1 MRLDAVAARRDT
13 DHTGVGGTAR
23 GRTCGFVSPREP
35 GNNHRMAVALRA
47 RGAAL
52 FLGLSL
58 ALSPATTA
66 AEQCRVV
73 DVDFVPGELTPPPGI
88 TVKPGLQ
95 IVAWI
100 EDTSGTFIETVFITR
115 QVGTYGLGNRPG
127 RFDFNSGPLWPY
139 GRRVTV
145 FPVWA
150 HRYDAARATA
160 KPPYN
165 HPPFPD
171 VVFQNSDENNL
182 SHPFNQSSRDL
193 HFCRPLLP
201 SEPAWGLAD
210 AGTCASTVYTDNG
223 VLGGGTSLYPPRAD
237 IVKTAPDHV
246 SVDQYASINPFD
258 AITGATPPSGSPALV
273 SWAIPQGFP
282 AGDYVMW
289 VEVARE
295 FDYNEPH
302 YGPTVYPAPT
312 GIPWS
317 EYGQPYRG
325 QPSVLYKVPFTIGTT
340 ETIASTA
347 TYAGYGD
354 PTGADG
360 LVRPPDATITVD
372 VVGSGAQRLAM
383 TTGGYRVQVNA
394 RPEFD
399 FAPPGAPADLTP
411 QDVTSSTAKVQFT
424 APGDDGFIGKVRG
437 YEVRLRA
444 DGQDITEANFAESF
458 PITATIVPRVAGE
471 NQAFQIEGLLFET
484 DYQVAVRAYDDCRNY
499 SPITVLPFRTAER
512 AVGEVDACFVA
523 TAAYGSAMANDV
535 EMLRRFRDGVLQRTV
550 LGELAVEA
558 YYTFGPAVSG
568 LVGESDLLRATA
580 RSFLGPIV
588 DRVRRFQH

>member
-1 MRLDAVAARRDT
+1 
-13 DHTGVGGTAR
+13 
-23 GRTCGFVSPREP
+23 
-35 GNNHRMAVALRA
+35 MAVAPWA

-52 FLGLSL
+52 LLGLSL
-58 ALSPATTA
+58 ALSPATTT
-66 AEQCRVV
+66 AEQCQVV
-73 DVDFVPGELTPPPGI
+73 DVDFVTTEFVPPPPPPEI
-88 TVKPGLQ
+88 KVKPRLQ

-100 EDTSGTFIETVFITR
+100 EDSSGTFIETVFITR
-115 QVGTYGLGNRPG
+115 QVGTFGLGNRPG

-139 GRRVTV
+139 GRRINV

-165 HPPFPD
+165 HPPFPE
-171 VVFQNSDENNL
+171 VVFQNGDESNL

-193 HFCRPLLP
+193 HFCRPLT
-201 SEPAWGLAD
+201 SDEPGWLQAD
-210 AGTCASTVYTDNG
+210 AGTCASTVYTDKG
-223 VLGGGTSLYPPRAD
+223 ILGTGTSLYPPRAD
-237 IVKTAPDHV
+237 IVKTASDHM

-258 AITGATPPSGSPALV
+258 AISGATPPNNAPTLL
-273 SWAIPQGFP
+273 SWSIPQGFP
-282 AGDYVMW
+282 VGDYVMW
-289 VEVARE
+289 LEVARE

-302 YGPTVYPAPT
+302 YGPTLYPAPT
-312 GIPWS
+312 GIS
-317 EYGQPYRG
+317 YADYGQPYRG
-325 QPSVLYKVPFTIGTT
+325 QPSILYKVPFTIGTT
-340 ETIASTA
+340 ETVASTA

-360 LVRPPDATITVD
+360 MVRPPDATIRVD

-383 TTGGYRVQVNA
+383 TPAGYRVQVTA

-399 FAPPGAPADLTP
+399 FAPPGAPGDLEA
-411 QDVTSSTAKVQFT
+411 QDVTSSTATVLFA
-424 APGDDGFIGKVRG
+424 APGDDGLMGKVKG

-444 DGQDITEANFAESF
+444 DGQDITDANFADSF
-458 PITATIVPRVAGE
+458 PITATITPGAAGE
-471 NQAFQIEGLLFET
+471 LQTFEIDGLLFET

-499 SPITVLPFRTAER
+499 GPISVLSFRTAER
-512 AVGEVDACFVA
+512 AAGEVDACFIA

-535 EMLRRFRDGVLQRTV
+535 EMLRRFRDGVLQRSV

-580 RSFLGPIV
+580 RSFLGPVV
-588 DRVRRFQH
+588 DRVRRFKH